1 MYHLY
6 LSSRGRH
13 TRCALVTGVQ
23 ACALPIRADAGSDR
37 LGAVGEQ
44 AARLEARARGHRP
57 HALGEMA
64 GALFAAHLSGWAYR
78 NVDDHMGR
86 ARRDLLGQDRGNEL
100 AFGIDVQRALD
111 AHELVVSGTGVD
123 GAAPADAASPLFA
136 PPVP

>member
-1 MYHLY
+1 MRISDW
-6 LSSRGRH
+6 SSDVCSSDLIAQDGKH
-13 TRCALVTGVQ
+13 V
-23 ACALPIRADAGSDR
+23 ACLQCRADAASDR

-100 AFGIDVQRALD
+100 AFGMDVQLALY
-111 AHELVVSGTGVD
+111 AHKLERKRTRMNSRH
-123 GAAPADAASPLFA
+123 
-136 PPVP
+136 

>member
-1 MYHLY
+1 MRISDW
-6 LSSRGRH
+6 SSDVCSSDLIAQDGKH
-13 TRCALVTGVQ
+13 V
-23 ACALPIRADAGSDR
+23 ACLQCRADAASDR

-86 ARRDLLGQDRGNEL
+86 ARRDLLGPRSEERRVGKECVGPCR
-100 AFGIDVQRALD
+100 FWW
-111 AHELVVSGTGVD
+111 
-123 GAAPADAASPLFA
+123 SPY
-136 PPVP
+136 P